1 MEPDFPALPPRT
13 PPDFALDAPDDA
25 AFAAR
30 GEQIAAYL
38 YANFPGLR
46 GLQQHRPHFDPARD
60 RITDP
65 VEHTVEVLGNLDTRG
80 LPPADAAILR
90 AATIFHDVGKLRD
103 PLNVRHA
110 VDSAALCPPYLEDFR
125 LTPAGRDDAVRVV
138 ATHDVL
144 GRLAQGRLTV
154 AEACALFG
162 TRRLAD
168 LTARLTWADITSIRG
183 LGRVLPSIAEARA
196 AVFAAFDG
204 GGEGGGGG

>member
-1 MEPDFPALPPRT
+1 MEPALPDLPPRT
-13 PPDFALDAPDDA
+13 PRDFALDAPDDA

-30 GEQIAAYL
+30 GGRIAAYL

-46 GLQQHRPHFDPARD
+46 GLGQHRPHFDPARD
-60 RITDP
+60 RTTDP
-65 VEHTVEVLGNLDTRG
+65 VEHTVEVIGNLDTRG
-80 LPPADAAILR
+80 LAPADAAILR
-90 AATIFHDVGKLRD
+90 AAAVFHDVGKLRD

-110 VDSAALCPPYLEDFR
+110 VDSAALCPPYLDDFP
-125 LTPAGRDDAVRVV
+125 LTLAGRADAVRIVKS
-138 ATHDVL
+138 HDVL

-183 LGRVLPSIAEARA
+183 LGHVLPSIAEARA
-196 AVFAAFDG
+196 AVFAAFDTG
-204 GGEGGGGG
+204 G